1 MTHWGALKTAYL
13 NYTDEYFLPIFRL
26 KACGAVN
33 LNAFR
38 RVWRGAE
45 AGQSSAKAGQ
55 SGAEA
60 GQSGTKAGQS
70 GAKLGRAAPKL
81 GRAVRKL
88 GRAAVGDIQKERR
101 TSLLLRVSGSAEP
114 VKRRVVEIKILL
126 V

>member
-1 MTHWGALKTAYL
+1 MPSGA
-13 NYTDEYFLPIFRL
+13 F
-26 KACGAVN
+26 GA
-33 LNAFR
+33 AR
-38 RVWRGAE
+38 
-45 AGQSSAKAGQ
+45 KAGQ

-60 GQSGTKAGQS
+60 GQSG
-70 GAKLGRAAPKL
+70 AKLGRAAQSWAKRCGSWAERRGSWAKRRGSWAEQAL
-81 GRAVRKL
+81 KL

>member
-1 MTHWGALKTAYL
+1 MPSGA
-13 NYTDEYFLPIFRL
+13 F
-26 KACGAVN
+26 GA
-33 LNAFR
+33 AR
-38 RVWRGAE
+38 
-45 AGQSSAKAGQ
+45 KAGQ

-60 GQSGTKAGQS
+60 GQSG
-70 GAKLGRAAPKL
+70 AKLGRAAQSWAKRCGSWAERRGSWAEQAL
-81 GRAVRKL
+81 KL